1 MNPITHPLADIFLHG
16 LIAACSIITGLFFL
30 RFWRDTRDW
39 LFLAFVIFFVIQG
52 SDTTYVV
59 SMHHPNIGSPWLYAL
74 RLFSVL
80 VVLAA
85 VLRKNFSGD

>member
-1 MNPITHPLADIFLHG
+1 
-16 LIAACSIITGLFFL
+16 
-30 RFWRDTRDW
+30 
-39 LFLAFVIFFVIQG
+39 
-52 SDTTYVV
+52 
-59 SMHHPNIGSPWLYAL
+59 MHHPNIGSPWLYAL